1 MKFFVPILLFSLSC
15 IGASETPS
23 EGRFLWATSFM
34 KSTQKV
40 VVKTTVTLPS
50 FVTEMCV
57 STTDAIT
64 ACRRRRGVEEQPF
77 LTVDDVELQPTQV
90 LR

>member
-1 MKFFVPILLFSLSC
+1 
-15 IGASETPS
+15 
-23 EGRFLWATSFM
+23 M

-40 VVKTTVTLPS
+40 VLKTTTVTVPS

-57 STTDAIT
+57 STTDVIT
-64 ACRRRRGVEEQPF
+64 ACRRRRGVEEEPIV
-77 LTVDDVELQPTQV
+77 TVDDIELQPTQV